1 MSCMAPHQPSGSATP
16 DAEVMAAHDE
26 DSDAFVIADI
36 ARENAWL
43 SVRTCDAPV
52 LSDWA

>member
-1 MSCMAPHQPSGSATP
+1 MAPHQTAGSAST

-26 DSDAFVIADI
+26 GSDEFVIADI
-36 ARENAWL
+36 AQEDAWL